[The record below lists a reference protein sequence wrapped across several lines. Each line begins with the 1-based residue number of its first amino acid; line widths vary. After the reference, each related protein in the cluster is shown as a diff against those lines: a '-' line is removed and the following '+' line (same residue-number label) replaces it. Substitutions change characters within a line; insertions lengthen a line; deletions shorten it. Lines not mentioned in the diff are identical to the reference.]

1 MRILVTNDDGIFSP
15 GLLALAEAA
24 AHFGDVT
31 IAAPDIEQSAMG
43 HAITIW
49 RPLTWKKARVGDFEA
64 YRVNGTPADCT
75 ALGLYRWGGADL
87 VLSGINLGAN
97 LGHDVWH
104 SGTVAAARQA
114 VFFGVPA
121 AAFSLDINGEE
132 PDFVAQK
139 PVVVDVLRLLLEGGT
154 LRDMSSG
161 HPALIN
167 VNLPRSSRGMRWTHQ
182 SVRSYSGKVVEA
194 EDPRGRQHFWFSA
207 VPLSEPDE
215 GSDRWAVEN
224 GLVALTPLRITLTD
238 NAALAE
244 KTQPQKI

>member
-24 AHFGDVT
+24 SLFGDVT
-31 IAAPDIEQSAMG
+31 VVAPDVERSAMG

-75 ALGLYRWGGADL
+75 ALGLYRWGGAEL

-121 AAFSLDINGEE
+121 VAFSLDINGEE
-132 PDFVAQK
+132 PDFAAQK
-139 PVVVDVLRLLLEGGT
+139 PTEDKVLHLLLEEGA
-154 LRDMSSG
+154 LRDVESG

-167 VNLPRSSRGMRWTHQ
+167 VNLPRHPKGMRWTHQ
-182 SVRSYSGKVVEA
+182 SVRSYSGKVIEG
-194 EDPRGRQHFWFSA
+194 EDPRGRKHFWFSA
-207 VPLSEPDE
+207 VPLTGPDE

-224 GLVALTPLRITLTD
+224 DLVALTPLRIKLTD
-238 NAALAE
+238 DEVL
-244 KTQPQKI
+244 KRKLG